1 MLTVYYDGKCGL
13 CAREIAFFQKRKANN
28 PIRWN
33 DVARAPETLAD
44 SGLSQAEALMFMRV
58 ADNKGRIH
66 GGLDAFVLLWGQ
78 FRGWRLLARLLQLP
92 LLHPLASRLYRLFA
106 KLRFR
111 AYPHCRLAA
120 EQAGTTAQSLVE
132 KG

>member
-13 CAREIAFFQKRKANN
+13 CAREIAFFQKRKASN

-33 DVARAPETLAD
+33 DVARAPETLAG

-58 ADNKGRIH
+58 ANNK
-66 GGLDAFVLLWGQ
+66 GQ
-78 FRGWRLLARLLQLP
+78 FRGWRLLARLLQFP
-92 LLHPLASRLYRLFA
+92 LLHPLASHLYRLFA

-120 EQAGTTAQSLVE
+120 EEASTTAHDLAE